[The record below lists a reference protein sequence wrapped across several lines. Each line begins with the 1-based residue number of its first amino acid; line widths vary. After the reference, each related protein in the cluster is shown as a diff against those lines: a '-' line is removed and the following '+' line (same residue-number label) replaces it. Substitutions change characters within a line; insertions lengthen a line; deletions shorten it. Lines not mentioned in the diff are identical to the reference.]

1 VATKPITNSDT
12 LNKSEIRREEQTTYR
27 SEKGNAKVV
36 IRKSGGK
43 DAGKGYSIKLKDV
56 DTAVMKH
63 MLTNIRPVVKE
74 SNEIIRVPVVYGNEE
89 RWKSVRSRSTLR
101 DSTGALLMPV
111 IVVKRTSVAYNDELP
126 MSFDH
131 DIRNKFVSHVKLN
144 QWSNNNRYDR
154 FAVLTGQKPV
164 METIKTGMP
173 DFINATYDVAMMTNY
188 IEQMNGLTELMLQH
202 LKTYFG
208 DSMSYKFLSD
218 LEGDISDASEMDSQG
233 ERFIRSDFTMSIKG
247 YILPEFTKT
256 NFGKKSEI
264 SKEFIPKK
272 VSFSEKII

>member
-1 VATKPITNSDT
+1 MATKPITNQDT
-12 LNKSEIRREEQTTYR
+12 LNKSEINRAEQTSFR

-36 IRKSGGK
+36 IRKTGGK
-43 DAGKGYSIKLKDV
+43 DAGKGYSIRLKDV
-56 DTAVMKH
+56 DTAVLKH
-63 MLTNIRPVVKE
+63 MMINISPTVKE

-101 DSTGALLMPV
+101 DSTGAILLPV
-111 IVVKRTSVAYNDELP
+111 IVVKRTSVSFNDDLP

-131 DIRNKFVSHVKLN
+131 DIRNKFISHIKLN
-144 QWSNNNRYDR
+144 QWSSNNRYDR

-164 METIKTGMP
+164 METVKTGMP
-173 DFINATYDVAMMTNY
+173 DFINATYEVAMMTNY

-208 DSMSYKFLSD
+208 DSTSYKFLSD
-218 LEGDISDASEMDSQG
+218 LDGDISDASTMESQG
-233 ERFIRSDFTMSIKG
+233 ERFIRSDFNMSIKG

-256 NFGKKSEI
+256 NFGKRSEVR
-264 SKEFIPKK
+264 KEFIPKK
-272 VSFSEKII
+272 VSFSEKIL

>member
-1 VATKPITNSDT
+1 MATKPVTNQDT
-12 LNKSEIRREEQTTYR
+12 LNKSQINRAEQTSFR

-36 IRKSGGK
+36 IRKSGGR

-56 DTAVMKH
+56 DTAVMRH
-63 MLTNIRPVVKE
+63 MMINIRPVVKE
-74 SNEIIRVPVVYGNEE
+74 ANEVIKVPVVYGNEE

-101 DSTGALLMPV
+101 DSTGALLLPV
-111 IVVKRTSVAYNDELP
+111 IVVKRTGVSYNDELP

-144 QWSNNNRYDR
+144 QWSDSNRYDR

-208 DSMSYKFLSD
+208 DSTSYKFLSD
-218 LEGDISDASEMDSQG
+218 LEGEITDASTMESNG
-233 ERFIRSDFTMSIKG
+233 ERFIRSDFSMSIKG

-256 NFGKKSEI
+256 NFGKKSEL
-264 SKEFIPKK
+264 SKELVPKK
-272 VSFSEKII
+272 VFFSEKII

>member
-1 VATKPITNSDT
+1 MATKPITNEHA
-12 LNKSEIRREEQTTYR
+12 LNKSEINRAEQTSFR

-36 IRKSGGK
+36 IRKTGGK
-43 DAGKGYSIKLKDV
+43 DAGKGYSIRLKDV
-56 DTAVMKH
+56 DTAVLKH
-63 MLTNIRPVVKE
+63 MMINISPTVKE

-101 DSTGALLMPV
+101 DSTGAILLPV
-111 IVVKRTSVAYNDELP
+111 IVVKRTSVSFNDDLP

-131 DIRNKFVSHVKLN
+131 DIRNKFISHIKLN
-144 QWSNNNRYDR
+144 QWSSNNRYDR

-164 METIKTGMP
+164 METVKTGMP
-173 DFINATYDVAMMTNY
+173 DFINATYEVAMMTNY

-208 DSMSYKFLSD
+208 DSTSYKFLSD
-218 LEGDISDASEMDSQG
+218 LDGDISDASTMESQG
-233 ERFIRSDFTMSIKG
+233 ERFIRSDFNMSIKG

-256 NFGKKSEI
+256 NFGKRSEVR
-264 SKEFIPKK
+264 KEFIPKK
-272 VSFSEKII
+272 VSFSEKIL

>member
-1 VATKPITNSDT
+1 MAIKPNTNRDT
-12 LNKSEIRREEQTTYR
+12 LNKTEINRADQRSFR

-43 DAGKGYSIKLKDV
+43 DLGKGYSIKLKDV
-56 DTAVMKH
+56 DTAVLRH
-63 MLTNIRPVVKE
+63 MTINIRPVVKE
-74 SNEIIRVPVVYGNEE
+74 ANEIIRVPVVYGNEE

-101 DSTGALLMPV
+101 DSTGALLLPV
-111 IVVKRTSVAYNDELP
+111 VVVKRTSVSFNDDLP

-131 DIRNKFVSHVKLN
+131 DVRNRFVSHVKLN
-144 QWSNNNRYDR
+144 QWSDSNRYDR

-164 METIKTGMP
+164 METVKTGMP
-173 DFINATYDVAMMTNY
+173 DFINATYEVAMMTNY

-208 DSMSYKFLSD
+208 DSTSYKFLSD
-218 LEGDISDASEMDSQG
+218 LEGDITDASTMESNG
-233 ERFIRSDFTMSIKG
+233 ERFIRSDFSMSIRG

-264 SKEFIPKK
+264 SRDLVPKK
-272 VSFSEKII
+272 VTFSEKII

>member
-1 VATKPITNSDT
+1 MATKPITNQDT
-12 LNKSEIRREEQTTYR
+12 LNKSEINRAEQTSFR

-36 IRKSGGK
+36 IRKTAGK

-63 MLTNIRPVVKE
+63 MMVNISPVVKE
-74 SNEIIRVPVVYGNEE
+74 ANEIIKVPVVYGNEE

-101 DSTGALLMPV
+101 DSTGALLLPV
-111 IVVKRTSVAYNDELP
+111 IVVKRTGVAFNDDLP

-208 DSMSYKFLSD
+208 DATSYKFLSD
-218 LEGDISDASEMDSQG
+218 LEGEITDASTMESQG
-233 ERFIRSDFTMSIKG
+233 ERFIRSDFSM
-247 YILPEFTKT
+247 
-256 NFGKKSEI
+256 
-264 SKEFIPKK
+264 
-272 VSFSEKII
+272 

>member
-1 VATKPITNSDT
+1 MATKPITNQDT
-12 LNKSEIRREEQTTYR
+12 LNKSEINRAEQTSFR

-36 IRKSGGK
+36 IRKTGGK
-43 DAGKGYSIKLKDV
+43 DAGKGYSIRLKDV
-56 DTAVMKH
+56 DTAVLKH
-63 MLTNIRPVVKE
+63 MMININPTVKE

-101 DSTGALLMPV
+101 DSTGAILLPV
-111 IVVKRTSVAYNDELP
+111 IVVKRTSVSFNDDLP

-131 DIRNKFVSHVKLN
+131 DIRNKFISHIKLN
-144 QWSNNNRYDR
+144 QWSSNNRYDR

-164 METIKTGMP
+164 METVKTGMP
-173 DFINATYDVAMMTNY
+173 DFINATYEVAMMTNY

-208 DSMSYKFLSD
+208 DSTSYKFLSD
-218 LEGDISDASEMDSQG
+218 LEGDISDASTMESQG
-233 ERFIRSDFTMSIKG
+233 ERFIRSDFSMSIKG

-256 NFGKKSEI
+256 NFGKRSEVR
-264 SKEFIPKK
+264 KEFIPKK

>member
-1 VATKPITNSDT
+1 MATKPITNQDT
-12 LNKSEIRREEQTTYR
+12 LNKSEINRAEQTSFR

-36 IRKSGGK
+36 IRKTGGK
-43 DAGKGYSIKLKDV
+43 DAGKGYSIRLKDV
-56 DTAVMKH
+56 DTAVMRH
-63 MLTNIRPVVKE
+63 MMINISPKVKE
-74 SNEIIRVPVVYGNEE
+74 ANEIIKVPVVYGNEE
-89 RWKSVRSRSTLR
+89 RWRSVRSRSTLR
-101 DSTGALLMPV
+101 DSTGAILLPV
-111 IVVKRTSVAYNDELP
+111 IVVKRTSVSFNDELP

-131 DIRNKFVSHVKLN
+131 DIRNKFISYVKLN
-144 QWSNNNRYDR
+144 QWSSNNRYDR

-173 DFINATYDVAMMTNY
+173 DFINATYEVAMMTNY

-208 DSMSYKFLSD
+208 DSTSYKFLSD
-218 LEGDISDASEMDSQG
+218 LEGDISDASTMESQG
-233 ERFIRSDFTMSIKG
+233 ERFIRSDFSMSIKG

-256 NFGKKSEI
+256 NFGKKAEL

-272 VSFSEKII
+272 VTFSEKII

>member
-1 VATKPITNSDT
+1 MATKPITNQDT
-12 LNKSEIRREEQTTYR
+12 LNKSEINRAEQTSFR

-36 IRKSGGK
+36 IRKTGGK

-56 DTAVMKH
+56 DTAVMRH
-63 MLTNIRPVVKE
+63 MMINISPKVKE
-74 SNEIIRVPVVYGNEE
+74 ANEIIQVPVVYGNEE

-101 DSTGALLMPV
+101 DSTGAILLPV
-111 IVVKRTSVAYNDELP
+111 IVVKRTSVSFNDELP

-131 DIRNKFVSHVKLN
+131 DIRNKFISHVKLN
-144 QWSNNNRYDR
+144 QWSSNNRYDR

-173 DFINATYDVAMMTNY
+173 DFIDATYEVAMMTNY

-208 DSMSYKFLSD
+208 DSTSYKFLSD
-218 LEGDISDASEMDSQG
+218 LEGDISDASTMESQG

-256 NFGKKSEI
+256 NFGKKAEL

-272 VSFSEKII
+272 VTFSEKII

>member
-1 VATKPITNSDT
+1 MATKPITNQDT
-12 LNKSEIRREEQTTYR
+12 LNKSEINRADQTSFR

-36 IRKSGGK
+36 IRKTAGK

-56 DTAVMKH
+56 DTAVMRH
-63 MLTNIRPVVKE
+63 MMINIRPTVKE
-74 SNEIIRVPVVYGNEE
+74 ANEIIKVPVVYGNEE

-101 DSTGALLMPV
+101 DSTGAILLPV
-111 IVVKRTSVAYNDELP
+111 IVVKRTSVSFNDELP
-126 MSFDH
+126 ISFDH

-173 DFINATYDVAMMTNY
+173 DFINATYEVAMMTNY

-208 DSMSYKFLSD
+208 DSTSYKFLSD
-218 LEGDISDASEMDSQG
+218 LDGDISDASTMESQG
-233 ERFIRSDFTMSIKG
+233 ERFIRSDFSMSIKG

-256 NFGKKSEI
+256 NFGKKAEL

-272 VSFSEKII
+272 VTFSEKII

>member
-1 VATKPITNSDT
+1 MATKPITNQDT
-12 LNKSEIRREEQTTYR
+12 LNKSEINRAEQTSFR

-36 IRKSGGK
+36 IRKTGGK

-56 DTAVMKH
+56 DTAVMRH
-63 MLTNIRPVVKE
+63 MMINISPKVKE
-74 SNEIIRVPVVYGNEE
+74 ANEIIQVPVVYGNEE

-101 DSTGALLMPV
+101 DSTGAILLPV
-111 IVVKRTSVAYNDELP
+111 IVVKRTSVSFNDELP

-131 DIRNKFVSHVKLN
+131 DIRNKFISHVKLN
-144 QWSNNNRYDR
+144 QWSSNNRYDR

-173 DFINATYDVAMMTNY
+173 DFINATYEVAMMTNY

-208 DSMSYKFLSD
+208 DSTSYKFLSD
-218 LEGDISDASEMDSQG
+218 LEGDISDASTMESQG

-256 NFGKKSEI
+256 NFGKKAEL

-272 VSFSEKII
+272 VTFSEKII

>member
-1 VATKPITNSDT
+1 MATKPITNQDT
-12 LNKSEIRREEQTTYR
+12 LNKSEINRAEQTSFR

-36 IRKSGGK
+36 IRKTGGK
-43 DAGKGYSIKLKDV
+43 DAGKGYSIRLKDV
-56 DTAVMKH
+56 DTAVLKH
-63 MLTNIRPVVKE
+63 MMINISPTVKE

-101 DSTGALLMPV
+101 DSTGAILLPV
-111 IVVKRTSVAYNDELP
+111 IVVKRTSVSFNDDLP

-131 DIRNKFVSHVKLN
+131 DIRNKFISHIKLN
-144 QWSNNNRYDR
+144 QWSSNNRYDR

-164 METIKTGMP
+164 METVKTGMP
-173 DFINATYDVAMMTNY
+173 DFINATYEVAMMTNY

-208 DSMSYKFLSD
+208 DSTSYKFLSD
-218 LEGDISDASEMDSQG
+218 LDGDISDASTMESQG
-233 ERFIRSDFTMSIKG
+233 ERFIRSDFNMSIKG

-256 NFGKKSEI
+256 NFGKRSEVR
-264 SKEFIPKK
+264 KEFIPKK

>member
-1 VATKPITNSDT
+1 MATKPITNQDT
-12 LNKSEIRREEQTTYR
+12 LNKSEINRAEQTSFR

-36 IRKSGGK
+36 IRKTAGK

-56 DTAVMKH
+56 DTAVMRH
-63 MLTNIRPVVKE
+63 MMVNISPTVKE
-74 SNEIIRVPVVYGNEE
+74 ANEIIKVPVVYGNEE

-101 DSTGALLMPV
+101 DSTGALLLPV
-111 IVVKRTSVAYNDELP
+111 MVVKRTGISYDDNIP

-131 DIRNKFVSHVKLN
+131 DIRGEFAQYVRLN

-164 METIKTGMP
+164 METVKTVMP
-173 DFINATYDVAMMTNY
+173 DFINLTYEVAMMTNY
-188 IEQMNGLTELMLQH
+188 IEQMNGLTELMLHNLQS
-202 LKTYFG
+202 YFG
-208 DSMSYKFLSD
+208 DSTSHKFLSD
-218 LEGDISDASEMDSQG
+218 LEGDISDASSMESNG

-256 NFGKKSEI
+256 NFGKKSEVSRNI
-264 SKEFIPKK
+264 IPKK

>member
-1 VATKPITNSDT
+1 MATKPITNQDT
-12 LNKSEIRREEQTTYR
+12 LNKSEINRAEQTSFR

-36 IRKSGGK
+36 IRKTGGK
-43 DAGKGYSIKLKDV
+43 DAGKGYSIRLKDV
-56 DTAVMKH
+56 DTAVLKH
-63 MLTNIRPVVKE
+63 MMINISPTVKE

-101 DSTGALLMPV
+101 DSTGAILLPV
-111 IVVKRTSVAYNDELP
+111 IVVKRTSVSFNDDLP

-131 DIRNKFVSHVKLN
+131 DIRNKFISHIKLN
-144 QWSNNNRYDR
+144 QWSSKNRYDR

-164 METIKTGMP
+164 METVKTGMP
-173 DFINATYDVAMMTNY
+173 DFINATYEVAMMTNY

-208 DSMSYKFLSD
+208 DSTSYKFLSD
-218 LEGDISDASEMDSQG
+218 LDGDISDASTMESQG
-233 ERFIRSDFTMSIKG
+233 ERFIRSDFNMSIKG

-256 NFGKKSEI
+256 NFGKRSEVR
-264 SKEFIPKK
+264 KEFIPKK
-272 VSFSEKII
+272 VSFSEKIL

>member
-1 VATKPITNSDT
+1 VAIKPVTNKDT
-12 LNKSEIRREEQTTYR
+12 LNKSEVNRADQTSFRT
-27 SEKGNAKVV
+27 EKGNAKVV

-56 DTAVMKH
+56 DTSVLRHIMI
-63 MLTNIRPVVKE
+63 NIKPTVKE
-74 SNEIIRVPVVYGNEE
+74 ANEIIKVPVVYGNEE
-89 RWKSVRSRSTLR
+89 RWKSVRSRSALR
-101 DSTGALLMPV
+101 DSTGALLLPV
-111 IVVKRTSVAYNDELP
+111 IVVKRTGVAFNDDLP

-131 DIRNKFVSHVKLN
+131 DIRNKFITHIKLN
-144 QWSNNNRYDR
+144 RWNSNNRYDR

-164 METIKTGMP
+164 RETIKTGMP
-173 DFINATYDVAMMTNY
+173 DFIDATYEVAMMTNY

-208 DSMSYKFLSD
+208 DSTSYRFLSN
-218 LEGDISDASEMDSQG
+218 LEGDISDASTMESQG
-233 ERFIRSDFTMSIKG
+233 ERFIRSDFNMSIKG

-264 SKEFIPKK
+264 SKDVIPKK
-272 VSFSEKII
+272 VTFSERII

>member
-1 VATKPITNSDT
+1 MATKPITNQDT
-12 LNKSEIRREEQTTYR
+12 LNKSEINRADQTSFR

-36 IRKSGGK
+36 IRKTGGK
-43 DAGKGYSIKLKDV
+43 DAGKGYSIRLKDV
-56 DTAVMKH
+56 DTAVLKH
-63 MLTNIRPVVKE
+63 MMINIKPTVKE

-89 RWKSVRSRSTLR
+89 RWRSVRSRSTLR
-101 DSTGALLMPV
+101 DSTGAILLPV
-111 IVVKRTSVAYNDELP
+111 IVVKRTSVSFNEDLP

-131 DIRNKFVSHVKLN
+131 DIRNKFISHIKLN
-144 QWSNNNRYDR
+144 QWSSNNRYDR

-164 METIKTGMP
+164 METVKTGMP
-173 DFINATYDVAMMTNY
+173 DFINATYEVAMMTNY

-208 DSMSYKFLSD
+208 DSTSYKFLSN
-218 LEGDISDASEMDSQG
+218 LEGDISDASSMESQG
-233 ERFIRSDFTMSIKG
+233 ERFIRSDFSMSIKG

-264 SKEFIPKK
+264 RKEFIPKK

>member
-1 VATKPITNSDT
+1 MATKPITNQDT
-12 LNKSEIRREEQTTYR
+12 LNKSEINRADQTSFR
-27 SEKGNAKVV
+27 SEKGNAKGV
-36 IRKSGGK
+36 IRKTAGK

-56 DTAVMKH
+56 DTAVMRH
-63 MLTNIRPVVKE
+63 MMINIRPTVKE
-74 SNEIIRVPVVYGNEE
+74 ANEIIKVPVVYGNEE

-101 DSTGALLMPV
+101 DSTGAILLPV
-111 IVVKRTSVAYNDELP
+111 IVVKRTSVSFNDELP
-126 MSFDH
+126 ISFDH

-173 DFINATYDVAMMTNY
+173 DFINATYEVAMMTNY

-208 DSMSYKFLSD
+208 DSTSYKFLSD
-218 LEGDISDASEMDSQG
+218 LDGDISDASTMESQG
-233 ERFIRSDFTMSIKG
+233 ERFIRSDFSMSIKG

-256 NFGKKSEI
+256 NFGKKAEL

-272 VSFSEKII
+272 VTFSEKII